1 MVVCHKKVGHG
12 EEGGV
17 PGGLIGRLSRRR
29 RNIVEEKMGS
39 WKEGEEGE
47 VDEYDMVHDA
57 CRPGEDQHTPL
68 RPDNEKDYGGE
79 DEIYPYLVIAIA
91 TMPRQYTSWPPM

>member
-1 MVVCHKKVGHG
+1 MGIDWKAEQEKEKHCGREDG
-12 EEGGV
+12 E
-17 PGGLIGRLSRRR
+17 LKR
-29 RNIVEEKMGS
+29 K
-39 WKEGEEGE
+39 KEGD
-47 VDEYDMVHDA
+47 VDEHDLVHDA